1 MNNRELIGQLVSKV
15 LVHQWLERESAKLE
29 AIEIKTT
36 SAKVQQE
43 NVWLLKDPFPQAFY
57 VLSVFALVFFTYH

>member
-15 LVHQWLERESAKLE
+15 LVHQWLERESAELE

-43 NVWLLKDPFPQAFY
+43 NVWLLKYPPGFN
-57 VLSVFALVFFTYH
+57 VLSVSALVFFTYH